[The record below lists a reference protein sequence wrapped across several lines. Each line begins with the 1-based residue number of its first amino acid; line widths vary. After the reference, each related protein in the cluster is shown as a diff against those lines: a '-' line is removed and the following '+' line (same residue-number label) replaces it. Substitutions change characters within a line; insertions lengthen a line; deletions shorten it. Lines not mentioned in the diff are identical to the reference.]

1 MWKKIPLL
9 LLILIPGFTLA
20 ASHQGRGK
28 LNMTGQ
34 IVASACAI
42 ATDDVWQEIDFGSV
56 PLKDISS
63 GTANSKAFYIHLLN
77 CEMEKQNG
85 ELWKATQ
92 MTFDGSQESSNPR
105 LFAMKGEGEGVAL
118 QISDA
123 EGNTAIAG
131 EALPAV
137 ELTGTHLDLK
147 YNVQL
152 VNNGK
157 PLTAGEVSSL
167 IRFMVTYQ

>member
-1 MWKKIPLL
+1 MWNKILL
-9 LLILIPGFTLA
+9 LVLSLFSGFTLA
-20 ASHQGRGK
+20 APHQGHGQ
-28 LNMTGQ
+28 LSMAGQ

-42 ATDDVWQEIDFGSV
+42 ATDDVWQENDFCSI

-63 GTANSKAFYIHLLN
+63 DKRITKPFYIHLLN
-77 CEMEKQNG
+77 CEMEKENG
-85 ELWKATQ
+85 ELWKSMQ
-92 MTFDGSQESSNPR
+92 MTFNGSQEANNPG
-105 LFAMKGEGEGVAL
+105 LFALKGEGEGVAL

-131 EALPAV
+131 KALPAV
-137 ELTGTHLDLK
+137 ELTGTQLDLK

-157 PLTAGEVSSL
+157 ALTAGEVSSL